1 MLFYPRLWPLR
12 RHLSR
17 ALDELGNKAQGCL
30 GEEHSRSKC
39 KGPVVG
45 ASPGEAQG
53 GR

>member
-30 GEEHSRSKC
+30 GEEHSREAS